1 MMDRRKVLVV
11 DDDPSIREVLAI
23 ILGSQGYEVLTA
35 ADGREALDLLHDGAL
50 PQVILLD
57 LMMPV
62 MNGWTFREEMQR
74 DAVLAPIPVLVMTG
88 DGEIA
93 DKTVRLS
100 AAGFLRKPIGLNDL
114 LDTVARFC

>member
-1 MMDRRKVLVV
+1 MTEPRKVLVI
-11 DDDPSIREVLAI
+11 DDDASIREVLAT

-35 ADGREALDLLHDGAL
+35 ADGRQALDLLRDGAM

-62 MNGWTFREEMQR
+62 MNGWAFREAMQR
-74 DAVLAPIPVLVMTG
+74 DAAFATIPVLVMTG

-93 DKTVRLS
+93 AKTARLS
-100 AAGFLRKPIGLNDL
+100 AAGYLRKPIALTDL
-114 LDTVARFC
+114 LKTVARFG

>member
-1 MMDRRKVLVV
+1 MTDRHKVLIV

-23 ILGSQGYEVLTA
+23 ILGSHGYEVQTA
-35 ADGREALDLLHDGAL
+35 ADGRQALDLLHDGAV

-74 DAVLAPIPVLVMTG
+74 DAGLATIPVLVMTG

-100 AAGFLRKPIGLNDL
+100 AAGFLRKPIALTDL
-114 LDTVARFC
+114 LETVSRFC

>member
-1 MMDRRKVLVV
+1 MTDQRKVLVV

-23 ILGSQGYEVLTA
+23 ILGAEGYQVLTA
-35 ADGREALDLLHDGAL
+35 ADGQKALELLRDGAM

-62 MNGWTFREEMQR
+62 MNGWAFREEMQR
-74 DAVLAPIPVLVMTG
+74 DATFAPIPVLVMTG

-93 DKTVRLS
+93 DKTARLS
-100 AAGFLRKPIGLNDL
+100 AAGFLRKPIALTDL
-114 LDTVARFC
+114 LETVARFC